1 MKLYATLSI
10 ALLVI
15 SASASA
21 GHHKEGEDKAKVA
34 IGSYITDTGQTNT
47 LYAGDTSRQ
56 QIWLDYIDAH
66 NERDLEKVAAINAA
80 DWMGYGEQ
88 GEVIDGNDEHL
99 AFLDDWFKS
108 EADPKWTVRWMIANK
123 GANDDGSMEY
133 WLTTGND
140 ISFKDE
146 DGNEVKQNHV
156 HDVQFVGDQI
166 KRINVYSRPATD

>member
-1 MKLYATLSI
+1 
-10 ALLVI
+10 
-15 SASASA
+15 
-21 GHHKEGEDKAKVA
+21 
-34 IGSYITDTGQTNT
+34 
-47 LYAGDTSRQ
+47 
-56 QIWLDYIDAH
+56 
-66 NERDLEKVAAINAA
+66 
-80 DWMGYGEQ
+80 
-88 GEVIDGNDEHL
+88 
-99 AFLDDWFKS
+99 
-108 EADPKWTVRWMIANK
+108 MIANK